1 MATKEITLYGPTG
14 DLLTKDVPAGGVE
27 IPDLD
32 PTFFMSPSG
41 SSVNTRE
48 VERKP
53 YSLHWMVYACARVIS
68 WNLCRLP
75 RVFEDKNNKKV
86 EMTDIDDLFGRPN
99 PFMTRRTFWEA
110 VILNLLLPCREGFGR
125 GQRGGQCFI
134 VCDSGKED
142 YHVDLAKGEIPVA
155 MYPYNDQYVSPEYDN
170 SKHFIGWKFEIRE
183 QEILQ
188 HYAPHEIIRIYNF
201 NPYDWLRGLS
211 MYEPAQMAIINDI
224 KADVWNSRTF
234 DNDAIPA
241 GVLTSEQ
248 ELNEAQAIE
257 IQNRWYQKYGFGNA
271 RRISVLGKGA
281 TFQKIQNDAK
291 DMEFTQ
297 QKNRVIEEILG
308 VFGLNKIAI
317 GKYEDLNFAT
327 IVEGR
332 KMLWEDTYLPIDES
346 MMEQINSQWLRNIN
360 PRNPVHMKVD
370 TSNIR
375 VLKKDYSKQTIAAK
389 TLYSMGVTAEVSCRI
404 NEIPLSDEDKA
415 AMPWISEK
423 PVAPIGGNSPFGG
436 GSEGPTGVEP
446 PQKQLKNLVTCI
458 HCKHQFNYGKVSE
471 VKMGAVSCPNCGKVI
486 NQDGKSLITRVKWNV
501 DALDKISESYIE
513 KVLQP
518 GENIMYNK
526 LLRFFT
532 SERNKLQDMVDE
544 WLNKQKTKANDT
556 ISADDF
562 SFDREEEDSYFIEK
576 IYAPSVKEQLI
587 REAAKL
593 KEEIGPLVNW
603 GVSDDMI
610 QEFVDARAEGLKAIN
625 KTTINMYRDKISEAI
640 SDGYKNTF
648 TPQQFAK
655 AVKEA
660 ISDTGEVRKNQAR
673 TIARTETG
681 IISSTARQEA
691 FEDEGIKFKQW
702 VTAGDEKVRESH
714 IEENG
719 NIVDIDEEFP
729 VTGLMHPCAFE
740 NEDGSPTDASE
751 VINCR
756 CVSIANF

>member
-1 MATKEITLYGPTG
+1 MANKEITLYGPSG
-14 DLLTKDVPAGGVE
+14 NILTKDVPAGGVE

-53 YSLHWMVYACARVIS
+53 YALHWVVYACARVIA

-75 RVFEDKNNKKV
+75 RILEDKNNLKV
-86 EMTDIDDLFGRPN
+86 EHKEIDDLFMRPN

-134 VCDSGKED
+134 VCDSGKDD
-142 YHVDLAKGEIPVA
+142 YHVDLAAGEIPA
-155 MYPYNDQYVSPEYDN
+155 ALYPYSDQYISPEYDGQ
-170 SKHFIGWKFEIRE
+170 KHFIGWKFEIRE

-188 HYAPHEIIRIYNF
+188 HYAPHQIIRIYNF

-234 DNDAIPA
+234 DNDAIPS
-241 GVLTSEQ
+241 GLLSSDQ
-248 ELNEAQAIE
+248 ELTEAQALE
-257 IQNRWYQKYGFGNA
+257 LQNRWYQKYGFGNA
-271 RRISVLGKGA
+271 RRIAVLGKGA
-281 TFQKIQNDAK
+281 EFQTLAVTHK
-291 DMEFTQ
+291 DMEFTE
-297 QKNRVIEEILG
+297 QKDRTVEEALA

-317 GKYEDLNFAT
+317 GKYEQINYAT

-346 MMEQINSQWLRNIN
+346 MMEQVNSQWIN
-360 PRNPVHMKVD
+360 NVDPRNRIHLKGD

-375 VLKKDYSKQTIAAK
+375 ILKKDYTKPVAAAK
-389 TLYSMGVTAEVSCRI
+389 AMVETGVPAAVAYRI
-404 NEIPLSDEDKA
+404 NEVPLTEQDLKEA
-415 AMPWISEK
+415 PWLNEK
-423 PVAPIGGNSPFGG
+423 PERVGG
-436 GSEGPTGVEP
+436 GGGFPPSGEAPVVEP
-446 PQKQLKNLVTCI
+446 KNLVVPVRI
-458 HCKHQFNYGKVSE
+458 
-471 VKMGAVSCPNCGKVI
+471 
-486 NQDGKSLITRVKWNV
+486 
-501 DALDKISESYIE
+501 KISLDVLEKISDNYIE

-526 LLRFFT
+526 LVRMFVN
-532 SERNKLQDMVDE
+532 ERNKLQDLVDE
-544 WLNKQKTKANDT
+544 WLAKQKAKAKDT

-562 SFDREEEDSYFIEK
+562 ELDRELEDDYLINK
-576 IYAPSVKEQLI
+576 IYTPSVKDQLI

-610 QEFVDARAEGLKAIN
+610 EAYVLNRAEGLRAIN
-625 KTTINMYRDKISEAI
+625 TTTIKMYREKISEAI
-640 SDGYKNTF
+640 ADGYQNTF

-660 ISDTGEVRKNQAR
+660 ISDTGEIRKNQAR

-681 IISSTARQEA
+681 IISSEARADA
-691 FEDEGIKFKQW
+691 FKEEGIEKKQW
-702 VTAGDEKVRESH
+702 VSAGDEKVRETH
-714 IEENG
+714 AEENG
-719 NIVDIDEEFP
+719 NVVDIDEDFP
-729 VTGLMHPCAFE
+729 ETGLDHPCDP
-740 NEDGSPTDASE
+740 DGAADE
-751 VINCR
+751 IINCR
-756 CVSIANF
+756 CTMIAAREG

>member
-1 MATKEITLYGPTG
+1 MATKEITLYGPSG
-14 DLLTKDVPAGGVE
+14 NLLTKDVPAGGVE

-86 EMTDIDDLFGRPN
+86 EMNDLDDLFGRPN

-142 YHVDLAKGEIPVA
+142 YHVDLAKGEMPVA

-241 GVLTSEQ
+241 GVLTSDQ

-291 DMEFTQ
+291 DMEFSQ
-297 QKNRVIEEILG
+297 QKDRVVEEILG

-317 GKYEDLNFAT
+317 GKYEELNYST

-332 KMLWEDTYLPIDES
+332 KMLWEDTYIPIDES
-346 MMEQINSQWLRNIN
+346 IMEQTNSQWIRNIN
-360 PRNPVHMKVD
+360 PRNPIHMKAD

-404 NEIPLSDEDKA
+404 NEIPLSDEDKS

-436 GSEGPTGVEP
+436 GNEGPTGVEP
-446 PQKQLKNLVTCI
+446 P
-458 HCKHQFNYGKVSE
+458 
-471 VKMGAVSCPNCGKVI
+471 P
-486 NQDGKSLITRVKWNV
+486 KSLITRVKWNV

-544 WLNKQKTKANDT
+544 WLNKQKTKAKDT

-562 SFDREEEDSYFIEK
+562 SLNRDEEDSYFIDK
-576 IYAPSVKEQLI
+576 IYTPSVKEQLV

-625 KTTINMYRDKISEAI
+625 TTTINMYRDKISDAI
-640 SDGYKNTF
+640 ADGYKNTF

-660 ISDTGEVRKNQAR
+660 ISDTGEIRKNQAR

-691 FEDEGIKFKQW
+691 FEDEGIKYKQW

-714 IEENG
+714 VEENG
-719 NIVDIDEEFP
+719 NIVDVDEEFP
-729 VTGLMHPCAFE
+729 VTGLMHPCDP
-740 NEDGSPTDASE
+740 DGEPEE
-751 VINCR
+751 VICCR
-756 CVSIANF
+756 CVEVSAESK